1 MSANTSLEV
10 YESKKFH
17 TYYCVADR
25 SQYRDDAGNYQY
37 YLLFY
42 CFFFSASPYRFLLGV
57 GGIVSLLIGY
67 GFYKFALKYIYDEW
81 GHYR

>member
-1 MSANTSLEV
+1 MNLKNFILIIVSRIVASIGMTLGTISIV
-10 YESKKFH
+10 YS
-17 TYYCVADR
+17 
-25 SQYRDDAGNYQY
+25 
-37 YLLFY
+37 FY

-81 GHYR
+81 DHYR